1 MKRAIAILALL
12 VLSTSMHAQPMYP
25 LLPGRTLDPV
35 DGVTGI
41 PWENGVGADTV
52 VVLLER
58 DDCRSPALAAIDG
71 PANQAFVQVPSG
83 PPFDA
88 RCLLRVGDHVWLLR
102 FRNGRYIDQLGPYVV
117 PNRVWLPVVGRE

>member
-1 MKRAIAILALL
+1 MKRPLAILIALL
-12 VLSTSMHAQPMYP
+12 VLSTSTHAQPMYP
-25 LLPGRTLDPV
+25 FLPGRTLDPV

-41 PWENGVGADTV
+41 AFESGDADTV

-58 DDCRSPALAAIDG
+58 DDCRSPALSAIDG

-83 PPFDA
+83 PPFDP

-102 FRNGRYIDQLGPYVV
+102 FRAGRYIDQLGPYVV
-117 PNRVWLPVVGRE
+117 PNRVWLPKVAN